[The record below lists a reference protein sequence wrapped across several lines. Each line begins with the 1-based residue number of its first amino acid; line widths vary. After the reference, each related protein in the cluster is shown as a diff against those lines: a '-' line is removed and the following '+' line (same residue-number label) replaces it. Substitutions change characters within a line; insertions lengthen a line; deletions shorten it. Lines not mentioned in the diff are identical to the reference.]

1 MARARETTARWLDA
15 LERLAQRRLGA
26 LLLFGAGLVA
36 YALQAA
42 AWPLRPGR
50 DLDEYLYVYIQLFD
64 RDVLLPWSLLF
75 RTPGTAVVAGPLLD
89 LWSGATAEP
98 VCAVLYALSL
108 VAWAAAALAFGPRVA
123 VATAAALLLYP
134 GYAAMFHELG
144 SELVMA
150 VVFAGWA
157 LVVTRAMRRPSA
169 ARFALAGLGVAALAL
184 VRPGNVVL
192 VLLACLPAFVPG
204 PARAR
209 LAWAGAFAA
218 AALLPLAAWSVHN
231 GLRFGDYALARGG
244 NAVIP
249 FYRAF
254 LTDKIVS
261 AEHGPA
267 SRKLALAI
275 RQHLLT
281 REPYRSYHV
290 TLDQVFS
297 AGSARVHEDLYLL
310 SDEVFGWDTNYAVLR
325 DAALEA
331 IRDEPTKYAE
341 GVGGTI
347 WRELSEPYFRIVEP
361 EEPEQPKTVVVGG
374 KRLPE
379 PSEGQLIPAGQ
390 NLWISRP
397 DNRIRDVWTSP
408 TTRHFVFERPSDEP
422 RFHHIERRLDEL
434 FAGLPDRRGNP
445 QLARRLS
452 QASRWY
458 PRPIIW
464 IVIGLAALAIRRPRG
479 SATLLA
485 LAASAFLVVLLN
497 ALGLPTDLHY
507 VLPVAPAFVLL
518 GVGGLL
524 ARNGGRGERSP
535 LQNEART

>member
-1 MARARETTARWLDA
+1 VARARETTARWLGG
-15 LERLAQRRLGA
+15 LERLAQRPLGA
-26 LLLFGAGLVA
+26 LLLFGAGLIA
-36 YALQAA
+36 YALQAL

-64 RDVLLPWSLLF
+64 HDVLLPWSMLF

-89 LWSGATAEP
+89 LWSGALAEP
-98 VCAVLYALSL
+98 VSTLLYAASI
-108 VAWAAAALAFGPRVA
+108 VAWAAAGLAFGPRVA
-123 VATAAALLLYP
+123 LATAAALLLYP

-150 VVFAGWA
+150 AVFAAWA
-157 LVVTRAMRRPSA
+157 FAVTRAVRRPST
-169 ARFALAGLGVAALAL
+169 ARFALVGLGVAALAL

-192 VLLACLPAFVPG
+192 VLIALFPLVLAAPGRTRLGWAAACL
-204 PARAR
+204 
-209 LAWAGAFAA
+209 A
-218 AALLPLAAWSVHN
+218 AALLPLAAWTAHN
-231 GLRFGDYALARGG
+231 GLRFGEWQLARGG

-261 AEHGPA
+261 PDHGPS
-267 SRKLALAI
+267 SRKLAEAI
-275 RQHLLT
+275 GQHLLT
-281 REPYRSYHV
+281 RDPYRSYRV

-310 SDEVFGWDTNYAVLR
+310 SDEVFGWDTDYSVLR

-331 IRDEPTKYAE
+331 IRDEPEKYAA
-341 GVGGTI
+341 GVGGTV
-347 WRELSEPYFRIVEP
+347 WRELSEPYFRIVAP
-361 EEPEQPKTVVVGG
+361 DEPEQPQTEVVGG
-374 KRLPE
+374 KTLPE

-397 DNRIRDVWTSP
+397 DNRIRDVWTSA
-408 TTRHFVFERPSDEP
+408 TQRHFVFERPADVP
-422 RFHHIERRLDEL
+422 RFRRVERRLDEL
-434 FAGLPDRRGNP
+434 FAGLPDRAANA

-458 PRPIIW
+458 PRPVLW
-464 IVIGLAALAIRRPRG
+464 LLLGLIAMAIRRPRG

-524 ARNGGRGERSP
+524 APSTR
-535 LQNEART
+535 QNAAA